1 MVCVSTLSIMTLLS
15 SAYICFG
22 LFCWYWLGDLFCFVF
37 VFGFV
42 KPKGKEQFK
51 WWTFM
56 RYQSPRMPSLERT
69 KVAVLK
75 GGTGDW
81 CEWMN
86 WHNSF
91 IITQSLFWSYEKK
104 KKTQYRQTLKPVYS
118 LILFLWRK
126 KKLISFNFP
135 LIK

>member
-1 MVCVSTLSIMTLLS
+1 MVCVSTLLIMALLS

-22 LFCWYWLGDLFCFVF
+22 FFCWYWLGDLFCFVF

-81 CEWMN
+81 CQWMN

-104 KKTQYRQTLKPVYS
+104 DSIPANPKTG
-118 LILFLWRK
+118 LFSYIIFVK
-126 KKLISFNFP
+126 EKKLISFNFP